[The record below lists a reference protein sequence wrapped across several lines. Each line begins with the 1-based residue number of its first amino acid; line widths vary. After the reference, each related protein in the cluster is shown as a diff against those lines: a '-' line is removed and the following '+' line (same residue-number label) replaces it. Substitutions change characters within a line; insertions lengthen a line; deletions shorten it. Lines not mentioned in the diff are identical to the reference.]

1 MITTLLTHEWKRT
14 RTAIGLATGTAVA
27 AAVVGSLLAAT
38 GWVGVSQTGIIL
50 AGAAVFG
57 LVPALQLL
65 LAIDYWRS
73 SHGSGGAFTQT
84 LPIRGRRIFAAKLL
98 HMWLVTLAALVLSVV
113 VLTPLLWWG
122 IATANGSDA
131 NVFRVVQGMWE
142 SISPVVSPLM
152 LTLLILLFV
161 GFMLLPP
168 LQYAFAASIG
178 SEKWMNRLG
187 AMGPVV
193 VYLILYAAMQVLSF
207 AGLAAVP
214 LGIGMTDGSLGLV
227 SWNVFAEMAAG
238 ENAADDVMPI
248 GFIPVFLVVALV
260 CLWRTAR
267 SWDRKVALA

>member
-1 MITTLLTHEWKRT
+1 HHHAPATDVEGHAGEGPHRAGPVPAGTCPRPRRADLRRRPGCPPGHHGRDPAQLRRRLAHAHRDAPGPRPRADARRRGRHGPRTRRPRWPDRCPERGARGRTRPHRQGDVPMITTLLSHEWKRT
-14 RTAIGLATGTAVA
+14 RTAMGLATGTAVA

-38 GWVGVSQTGIIL
+38 GWVGVSQTGVIL

-131 NVFRVVQGMWE
+131 NVFRVVQ
-142 SISPVVSPLM
+142 
-152 LTLLILLFV
+152 
-161 GFMLLPP
+161 
-168 LQYAFAASIG
+168 
-178 SEKWMNRLG
+178 
-187 AMGPVV
+187 
-193 VYLILYAAMQVLSF
+193 
-207 AGLAAVP
+207 
-214 LGIGMTDGSLGLV
+214 
-227 SWNVFAEMAAG
+227 
-238 ENAADDVMPI
+238 
-248 GFIPVFLVVALV
+248 
-260 CLWRTAR
+260 
-267 SWDRKVALA
+267 